1 MAINSV
7 SGVNSLLNALNAT
20 SSATTENTGT
30 SFSELLKSA
39 LDQVDETVEA
49 NQTGTLELL
58 SGQSTD
64 IHTSLIEAQKAELTL
79 NLAVQVRNKVV
90 DAYKEIMNMQM

>member
-1 MAINSV
+1 MAIDSV
-7 SGVNSLLNALNAT
+7 SGVGSLLNALNAT

-39 LDQVDETVEA
+39 LGQVDETVDA
-49 NQTGTLELL
+49 NQAGTLELL
-58 SGQSTD
+58 SGQGTD